1 MEEQQKTGEALFDK
15 LSQEKKQRR
24 RKRLRRVII
33 IVAVIFAALVMVV
46 SHLRKNVDEAL
57 FHRGG
62 SCLSEAGFWLRS
74 GDRTTHAH
82 GTGIR

>member
-46 SHLRKNVDEAL
+46 SHLRKNVDAR
-57 FHRGG
+57 FAATQKANHPWR
-62 SCLSEAGFWLRS
+62 RS
-74 GDRTTHAH
+74 
-82 GTGIR
+82 